1 MNSSSPQS
9 ALLKKWRSVGE
20 RVIVTVCVDSGFL
33 HLFSFGKVHTLSL
46 SSRHEATGTLGLPR
60 AEFEKLLKCC
70 AFCESA
76 DFEHVGKQALR
87 LTSGGR
93 VVLPI
98 E

>member
-1 MNSSSPQS
+1 M
-9 ALLKKWRSVGE
+9 
-20 RVIVTVCVDSGFL
+20 TVCVDSGFL

-76 DFEHVGKQALR
+76 DSELVKNAYCRTVDERKEQLLKRAK
-87 LTSGGR
+87 
-93 VVLPI
+93 
-98 E
+98 